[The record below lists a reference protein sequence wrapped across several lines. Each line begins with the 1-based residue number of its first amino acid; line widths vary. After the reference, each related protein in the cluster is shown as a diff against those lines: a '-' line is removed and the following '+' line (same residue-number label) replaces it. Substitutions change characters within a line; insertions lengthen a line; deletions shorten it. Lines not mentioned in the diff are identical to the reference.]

1 MDNNLKEVR
10 MDMPYILGI
19 FFMLIFSLLILN
31 SIAKFLFPLYF
42 LYIILGLIAFFIFSK
57 LDFEVISIF
66 SKHLYIFSILFL
78 ILPLFIGQVSRGA
91 LRWIPI
97 GALTIQPAELVRPF
111 LLIFFANYLTKE
123 QLNYKILIKSI
134 ILLLIP
140 AFLILVQPALGMT
153 VLMAVGFLGIV
164 ISAGLNKK
172 KLLVGFFILIM
183 LTPLLFKVLAPYQQ
197 DRIRAFFDPSS
208 DPLKSGYNSIQSMI
222 SVGSGKF
229 FGRGL
234 GKGVQTQL
242 SFLPEKHTDFIFA
255 STAEELGFMGAF
267 LLLFGI
273 FFILWRLTK
282 FMDAPINPAGRAF
295 LAGVVITF
303 LIQTVV
309 NVGMNLG
316 LLPITGLPLPLI
328 SAGGSSL
335 LATMITLGI
344 ALGATKYTK
353 S

>member
-1 MDNNLKEVR
+1 MYKNLKEVQ
-10 MDMPYILGI
+10 MDLPYIFGI
-19 FFMLIFSLLILN
+19 LFLLIFSLLILN
-31 SIAKFLFPLYF
+31 SIAQFLFPLYF
-42 LYIILGLIAFFIFSK
+42 LYIILGLIAFFFFSK

-66 SKHLYIFSILFL
+66 SKHLYILSIIFL

-97 GALTIQPAELVRPF
+97 GAFTIQPAELVRPF

-123 QLNYKILIKSI
+123 PLTFKILIKAI
-134 ILLLIP
+134 ILFLIP

-153 VLMAVGFLGIV
+153 VLMGVGLLGI
-164 ISAGLNKK
+164 ILSAGLNKK
-172 KLLVGFFILIM
+172 KLLAGFFILIL
-183 LTPLLFKVLAPYQQ
+183 LTPLIYKVLAPYQQ
-197 DRIRAFFDPSS
+197 DRIKAFFDPAS

-222 SVGSGKF
+222 SVGSGKLL
-229 FGRGL
+229 GRGL

-242 SFLPEKHTDFIFA
+242 SFLPEKQTDFIFA

-282 FMDAPINPAGRAF
+282 FMDVPINSAARAF
-295 LAGVVITF
+295 LAGVVITL
-303 LIQTVV
+303 LIQTIV

-344 ALGATKYTK
+344 ALGATKYTQA
-353 S
+353 

>member
-1 MDNNLKEVR
+1 MDNNFKEVG
-10 MDMPYILGI
+10 MDSPYFWGI
-19 FFMLIFSLLILN
+19 FFSL
-31 SIAKFLFPLYF
+31 
-42 LYIILGLIAFFIFSK
+42 
-57 LDFEVISIF
+57 
-66 SKHLYIFSILFL
+66 
-78 ILPLFIGQVSRGA
+78 LFIGQVSRGA

-255 STAEELGFMGAF
+255 STAEELPF
-267 LLLFGI
+267 
-273 FFILWRLTK
+273 
-282 FMDAPINPAGRAF
+282 
-295 LAGVVITF
+295 
-303 LIQTVV
+303 
-309 NVGMNLG
+309 
-316 LLPITGLPLPLI
+316 I